1 MTKFVIHDIHIHR
14 KVFTHMTNTIKTEMP
29 ILSND
34 KIQVLENLG
43 LVVKDLQVKCES
55 NSYIDAQVIL
65 DYLTDVTKTDED
77 PNVVPQRVI
86 EKAQIAIEDIDGIPA
101 VNGLPLWERL
111 DCESLDF
118 YKLFKI
124 YREQKT
130 VGIKTESD
138 NVRYQRSFEN
148 LKEITGFTRKALY
161 AISKVYHWQMRVSL
175 YDSYRENFIEK
186 ENDRMINLMETRHI
200 AAAKNIFEKCL
211 KYFTEIDDKKLSKL
225 APKDVLSWWNEATKL
240 ERLSRGLPGDKI
252 AIEKKDSKTVNITR
266 IDNKTLNVNNPK
278 PDNDYLQKLTDIL
291 SVAGALPKQ
300 LEAKADIIEAVSDE
314 VIEEGEKKDGDE

>member
-1 MTKFVIHDIHIHR
+1 MKG
-14 KVFTHMTNTIKTEMP
+14 HMSNVIKTEMP
-29 ILSND
+29 ELSND

-43 LVVKDLQVKCES
+43 LVVKDLQVKCDS

-130 VGIKTESD
+130 VGITTENN

-175 YDSYRENFIEK
+175 YDSYRENFIAKEK
-186 ENDRMINLMETRHI
+186 NHMISLMETKHQN
-200 AAAKNIFEKCL
+200 AAETIFEKCV
-211 KYFTEIDDKKLSKL
+211 KYFTDIDEDKLKKLS
-225 APKDVLSWWNEATKL
+225 PKDVLGWWNEATKL
-240 ERLSRGLPGDKI
+240 QRLSLGMPGDKI
-252 AIEKKDSKTVNITR
+252 AIEKKGGGKTVSITN
-266 IDNKTLNVNNPK
+266 IDNKTLNVNNAK
-278 PDNDYLQKLTDIL
+278 PDNKYLQDLVNIL
-291 SVAGALPKQ
+291 GVAGALPKG
-300 LEAKADIIEAVSDE
+300 LEAKADVLEAISEEIIEDE
-314 VIEEGEKKDGDE
+314 GDKDAKKNN

>member
-1 MTKFVIHDIHIHR
+1 MIHLHKR
-14 KVFTHMTNTIKTEMP
+14 MKGHMSNVIKTEMP
-29 ILSND
+29 ELSND

-43 LVVKDLQVKCES
+43 LVVKDLQVKCDS

-130 VGIKTESD
+130 VGITKDEG

-175 YDSYRENFIEK
+175 YDSYRENFIVKEK
-186 ENDRMINLMETRHI
+186 NRMISLMETKHQN
-200 AAAKNIFEKCL
+200 AAETIFEKCV
-211 KYFTEIDDKKLSKL
+211 KYFTDIDEDKLKKLS
-225 APKDVLSWWNEATKL
+225 PKDVLGWWNEATKL
-240 ERLSRGLPGDKI
+240 QRLSLGMPGDKI
-252 AIEKKDSKTVNITR
+252 AIEKKGGGKTVSITN
-266 IDNKTLNVNNPK
+266 IDNKTLNVNNAK
-278 PDNDYLQKLTDIL
+278 PDNKYLQELTDIL

-314 VIEEGEKKDGDE
+314 PIEKEDEGDKDG

>member
-1 MTKFVIHDIHIHR
+1 MIHLHKR
-14 KVFTHMTNTIKTEMP
+14 MKGHMSNVIKTEMP
-29 ILSND
+29 ELSND

-43 LVVKDLQVKCES
+43 LVVKDLQVKCDS

-130 VGIKTESD
+130 VGITTENN

-175 YDSYRENFIEK
+175 YDAYRIDFIAKEK
-186 ENDRMINLMETRHI
+186 DRMIHLMETRHI
-200 AAAKNIFEKCL
+200 AASEKIFKKCL
-211 KYFTEIDDKKLSKL
+211 KYFTEIDDTKLKTL
-225 APKDVLSWWNEATKL
+225 APKDVLGWWNEATKL
-240 ERLSRGLPGDKI
+240 ERLSLGLPGDKI
-252 AIEKKDSKTVNITR
+252 AVEKKDSKTVNITR
-266 IDNKTLNVNNPK
+266 IDNKTVNVNSTK
-278 PDNDYLQKLTDIL
+278 PDNKYLQELTDIL
-291 SVAGALPKQ
+291 QIAGALPKE
-300 LEAKADIIEAVSDE
+300 LEAKADIIEAISDE
-314 VIEEGEKKDGDE
+314 PIKEEVKDENN